1 MKKALSLLLALA
13 LSLSCT
19 ACSGDSKT
27 QGGKA
32 DNGSTAAASA
42 GKSGEAENGTPQYS
56 VTFLCMTLGD
66 MSFAD
71 SGKRGL
77 DMLEEKYGFKTKAV
91 EAGTDSS
98 KYESYVIDVCEG
110 EPDFVLST
118 SEFQEEV
125 ERAAKDYPD
134 IRFIIFDVSRDVEVK
149 SDNILYIAYAQNE
162 GSYLVGMIAAAM
174 SKNGVIG
181 TVGGVQNPV
190 ICDFITGYAEGAR
203 AYNPDIKVIT
213 SWVGNWTDSAK
224 MLELCSQQN
233 STYGADVFF
242 PVAGGGGDG
251 DDIFNATE
259 SGGATLTAL
268 DKLGGAGEDTLNIVQ
283 TAAVDTTTA
292 GATVTSM
299 EKVNITSG
307 ADVKTDTTTWGT
319 KALTIAAAGKV
330 EATVADTTGT
340 TTIIGGKA
348 VSVTGGTGATRIT
361 GEGLTTVSVKGATA
375 GANHRQ

>member
-242 PVAGGGGDG
+242 PVAGGASLGAFEAALKTPGTWSIGVDS
-251 DDIFNATE
+251 DQHAIFDATGNAY
-259 SGGATLTAL
+259 A
-268 DKLGGAGEDTLNIVQ
+268 DVI
-283 TAAVDTTTA
+283 
-292 GATVTSM
+292 VTSM
-299 EKVNITSG
+299 LKQVDKSFVSVFEDYLG
-307 ADVKTDTTTWGT
+307 GEDYWGT
-319 KALTIAAAGKV
+319 VRVLGVKAGGVDYVNDEMLKENAPAEVIAQVEEAKQKIIDGELT
-330 EATVADTTGT
+330 
-340 TTIIGGKA
+340 
-348 VSVTGGTGATRIT
+348 
-361 GEGLTTVSVKGATA
+361 VKGYKDF
-375 GANHRQ
+375 ANEEEYNAYINTFAP